1 MAVKGSK
8 VSLKGALS
16 IGFFLGIWGIFASTY
31 AYIEGDGESFAIIA
45 NYSLMMLLFPVITMI
60 GAYASS
66 NLGVSRTDAIGS
78 AIISSAIGN
87 VLAQLFGYLIIVVSV
102 ASDFSASE
110 LSEIIISV
118 SSLVLSLAV
127 GLLAGIFRISVT
139 VYEVP
144 GVFEESEEPVQSSGP
159 DVNDNT
165 RRIVMQLIGIESRLS
180 DVETTVKSERLTQ
193 LLYGQQ

>member
-1 MAVKGSK
+1 MKGSK

-66 NLGVSRTDAIGS
+66 NLGVSRSDAIGS

-87 VLAQLFGYLIIVVSV
+87 VLAQFFGYLIIVVSV

-139 VYEVP
+139 LYEVP
-144 GVFEESEEPVQSSGP
+144 DIFESEEPVQSSGP

-180 DVETTVKSERLTQ
+180 DVESTVKSERLTQ

>member
-66 NLGVSRTDAIGS
+66 NLGVSRSDAIGS

-139 VYEVP
+139 LYEVP
-144 GVFEESEEPVQSSGP
+144 DIFESEEPVQSSGP

-180 DVETTVKSERLTQ
+180 DVESTVKSERLTQ

>member
-16 IGFFLGIWGIFASTY
+16 IGFFLGIWGIVASTY

-66 NLGVSRTDAIGS
+66 NLGVSRSDAIGS

-139 VYEVP
+139 VYDVP

>member
-16 IGFFLGIWGIFASTY
+16 IGFFLGIWGIVASSY
-31 AYIEGDGESFAIIA
+31 AYIEGEGESFAIIA
-45 NYSLMMLLFPVITMI
+45 NYSLMMLLFPLITMV

-66 NLGVSRTDAIGS
+66 NLGVSRSDAIGS

-87 VLAQLFGYLIIVVSV
+87 VLAQFFGYLVIVVSV

-144 GVFEESEEPVQSSGP
+144 EVFDEPEPEKSSGP

-165 RRIVMQLIGIESRLS
+165 RRIVMQLMGVEKRLT
-180 DVETTVKSERLTQ
+180 DVESTLKSERFNQ

>member
-16 IGFFLGIWGIFASTY
+16 IGFFLGIWGIVASTY

-66 NLGVSRTDAIGS
+66 NLGVSRSDAIGS

-139 VYEVP
+139 LYEVP
-144 GVFEESEEPVQSSGP
+144 DIFESEEPVQSSGP

-180 DVETTVKSERLTQ
+180 DVESTVKSERLTQ

>member
-1 MAVKGSK
+1 M
-8 VSLKGALS
+8 KGALA
-16 IGFFLGIWGIFASTY
+16 IGFFLGIWGIVASSY
-31 AYIEGDGESFAIIA
+31 AYIEGEGESFAIIG
-45 NYSLMMLLFPVITMI
+45 NYSLMMLLFPLITMV

-66 NLGVSRTDAIGS
+66 NLGVSRSDAIGS

-87 VLAQLFGYLIIVVSV
+87 VLAQFFGYLVIVVSV
-102 ASDFSASE
+102 ASDVSASE

-127 GLLAGIFRISVT
+127 GLLAGIFRITVT

-144 GVFEESEEPVQSSGP
+144 EVFDEPEPEQSTGP
-159 DVNDNT
+159 DVNENT
-165 RRIVMQLIGIESRLS
+165 RRIVMQLMGVEKRLT
-180 DVETTVKSERLTQ
+180 DVESTLKSERFNQ